1 MYSGT
6 FVFSQVMDHLPIRVF
21 RKCVRRYG
29 GNRYVKSF
37 PCLSQFLCMA
47 FAQLT
52 HRESLR
58 DIEIGL
64 RAHGGKLYHMG
75 IRGNVS
81 RNTLANA
88 NKQRD
93 WRIYAEFAQELIRI
107 ARPLHADDDFGLELD
122 NTVFALDASTIDLCL
137 SVSRGRCSAP
147 RSRRSSSTRFSTCAA
162 TSPRSSMFRTRNWAT

>member
-1 MYSGT
+1 MYEGQL
-6 FVFSQVMDHLPIRVF
+6 VFSQLTDHLPFHVF

-64 RAHGGKLYHMG
+64 RA
-75 IRGNVS
+75 RTS
-81 RNTLANA
+81 STTWASAARCRAT
-88 NKQRD
+88 R
-93 WRIYAEFAQELIRI
+93 WRT
-107 ARPLHADDDFGLELD
+107 PTDKG
-122 NTVFALDASTIDLCL
+122 TGASTR
-137 SVSRGRCSAP
+137 S
-147 RSRRSSSTRFSTCAA
+147 SRR
-162 TSPRSSMFRTRNWAT
+162 N

>member
-1 MYSGT
+1 MYAGKL
-6 FVFSQVMDHLPIRVF
+6 VFSRVTDHLPLHVF

-29 GNRYVKSF
+29 GIRYVKSC

-64 RAHGGKLYHMG
+64 RAQSSKLYHMG
-75 IRGNVS
+75 IRGKVS

-93 WRIYAEFAQELIRI
+93 WRIYAEFA
-107 ARPLHADDDFGLELD
+107 
-122 NTVFALDASTIDLCL
+122 
-137 SVSRGRCSAP
+137 
-147 RSRRSSSTRFSTCAA
+147 
-162 TSPRSSMFRTRNWAT
+162 